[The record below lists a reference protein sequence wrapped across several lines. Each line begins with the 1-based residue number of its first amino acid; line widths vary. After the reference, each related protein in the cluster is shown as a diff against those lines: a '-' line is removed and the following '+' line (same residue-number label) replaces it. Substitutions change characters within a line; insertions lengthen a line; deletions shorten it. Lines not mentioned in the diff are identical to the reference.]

1 MLADTSAWI
10 EFLRGTGS
18 PACVSVRHAI
28 RRQTLAITD
37 PIYAELLAG
46 ARPHEVDRLLRL
58 LSEQDYHTVAPRLD
72 WLNAAEIYRNCRSR
86 GETVRSI
93 LDCVIAAVAIRS
105 GLPIVHHDRDFDTI
119 ARHTRL
125 TVV

>member
-10 EFLRGTGS
+10 EFLRGSGS
-18 PACVSVRHAI
+18 PACVAVRGAI
-28 RRQTLAITD
+28 EKQTLAITD
-37 PIYAELLAG
+37 PVYAELLAG
-46 ARPHEVDRLLRL
+46 ARRHEIDPLLRL

-72 WLNAAEIYRNCRSR
+72 WLDAAEIYRNCRSR

-93 LDCVIAAVAIRS
+93 LDCLIAAVAIRA
-105 GLPIVHHDRDFDTI
+105 GLPVIHHDRDFDAI

-125 TVV
+125 LVA